1 MKQCGAAS
9 MASCTERVS
18 PWDEPAWRG
27 IDGLMPRSKRARA
40 LSLAI
45 VANAYGSLS
54 TLDCNSLSLSLLAS
68 LCTLPS
74 CLLGPN
80 PFFCHPALLG
90 PNHCL
95 LPTTHFADRTSHL
108 SSLFPRGCSFVRPHC
123 AVTSNFASTIHPPS
137 NPIHPVS
144 QHPWP
149 GGMREAIK

>member
-1 MKQCGAAS
+1 MRI
-9 MASCTERVS
+9 RVS
-18 PWDEPAWRG
+18 PWYETVWRG
-27 IDGLMPRSKRARA
+27 IDGP
-40 LSLAI
+40 
-45 VANAYGSLS
+45 LS

-123 AVTSNFASTIHPPS
+123 AVTSNFASTMHPPS
-137 NPIHPVS
+137 NPLHPVP

-149 GGMREAIK
+149 GGMREAINLIIEQLIIGDLHSSREL